1 MNTKSPI
8 ARAVLVSTAAVMTL
22 ACVSPALAQSP
33 DAAPP
38 APPSAQQSAPPP
50 GGPAYDANGHY
61 YYDGCQRDE
70 ANRATTGG
78 VVGLAAGAVAG
89 SNIAGRHDRTG
100 GAVIG
105 GLLGA
110 LVGSSIGRS
119 TAACAPNV
127 EYAPRPYPVRHYRY
141 YGGYYGGPVY
151 AAPPP
156 PPPPPPPPGYY
167 DNGPGPGAANDGCQ
181 NVESR
186 VQMPDGRTQ
195 TRLVKTCPDSNGHYQ
210 IVD

>member
-8 ARAVLVSTAAVMTL
+8 ARAVLVGTAAVMAL

-38 APPSAQQSAPPP
+38 APPSAQQQSAPPP
-50 GGPAYDANGHY
+50 SGPAYDANGHY

-70 ANRATTGG
+70 ANRSATGG

-89 SNIAGRHDRTG
+89 SNLAGRYNRTG
-100 GAVIG
+100 GAVVG

-119 TAACAPNV
+119 TAACEAPPPP
-127 EYAPRPYPVRHYRY
+127 PRPYPVRHYRY

-151 AAPPP
+151 VGPP
-156 PPPPPPPPGYY
+156 PPPPPPPPGYS
-167 DNGPGPGAANDGCQ
+167 DNGPAPATTDQGCQ
-181 NVESR
+181 NVESH

-195 TRLVKTCPDSNGHYQ
+195 TRLVKTCPDSSGHYQ